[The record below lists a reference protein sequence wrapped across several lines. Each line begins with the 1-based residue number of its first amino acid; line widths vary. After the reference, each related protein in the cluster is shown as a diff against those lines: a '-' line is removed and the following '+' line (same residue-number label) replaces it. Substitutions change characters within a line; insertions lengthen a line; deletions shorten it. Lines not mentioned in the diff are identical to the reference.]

1 MKKEMKARE
10 RLGLLPMEPSQEVID
25 QRSFPQ
31 GYSEWKLRRQEEETG
46 YDYSQ
51 IIKEE
56 RQKY

>member
-31 GYSEWKLRRQEEETG
+31 GYSEWKLSRQEEETG
-46 YDYSQ
+46 YDYS
-51 IIKEE
+51 
-56 RQKY
+56 